1 MRSDDETFYHSCL
14 SFCCSVC
21 LLFQRIYLLIFWVHS
36 SVNYV
41 LSVLNPWAVF
51 CNSSQGTNL
60 VIFILRVSV
69 QNINQVIFIFS
80 VSWLF
85 FTLTASTLSRK
96 VKLKIIT
103 ILYSLLNLSFK
114 FNFIQT
120 VKALLLGLLPPCL
133 VLPLLYTVAFRCV
146 LCYAIHSTVGHQI
159 SQRPNKI
166 QI

>member
-1 MRSDDETFYHSCL
+1 MKTNTWILLLISLFI
-14 SFCCSVC
+14 SFCCSLC
-21 LLFQRIYLLIFWVHS
+21 LLFQRLYSLILWVHS

-51 CNSSQGTNL
+51 CNSSKGTNL
-60 VIFILRVSV
+60 VMFILRVSV

-96 VKLKIIT
+96 VQLKILT
-103 ILYSLLNLSFK
+103 KLYSLLNLRFQ

-120 VKALLLGLLPPCL
+120 VKALQRDPSQNL
-133 VLPLLYTVAFRCV
+133 CV
-146 LCYAIHSTVGHQI
+146 DL
-159 SQRPNKI
+159 
-166 QI
+166 